1 MKNKDK
7 QITFSDVQYPKYNTA
22 IIVVGGVGT
31 DKQSVIDKL
40 SGDWAILNDETEK
53 TIREEIRKADPEKKP
68 NIVITDWV
76 EDVSDFI
83 NCTFVLTHIKGYEVI
98 DIHLVWK
105 IEDVQVAMEQKPIS
119 EDKSMSDALI
129 KSSYYMIDKLC
140 NDINEGILSLDQ
152 KFDGDIW
159 YIEDDSEILIK
170 RSGHQLT
177 SIKKDAPSDIAD
189 FTPKA

>member
-31 DKQSVIDKL
+31 DKQSVINKL
-40 SGDWAILNDETEK
+40 SGEWAILNDETEK
-53 TIREEIRKADPEKKP
+53 TIREEIREADPEKKP

-76 EDVSDFI
+76 EDISDFI
-83 NCTFVLTHIKGYEVI
+83 NCTFVLTYKMGYDVI
-98 DIHLVWK
+98 NIHLVWK

-119 EDKSMSDALI
+119 EDKGMSDAVI

-140 NDINEGILSLDQ
+140 NDIIEGKLSLE
-152 KFDGDIW
+152 KNFDGDIW

-170 RSGHQLT
+170 NSGHQST
-177 SIKKDAPSDIAD
+177 SIK
-189 FTPKA
+189 